1 MVCVLELK
9 YTFIFHVFSCWLLV
23 KMFFFLEKYCVPCF
37 CLNSQQWKTCHWH
50 CPECQ
55 HILCRAPDFKKHL
68 QNHGVCNVT
77 SYILKSCFIL
87 ISSMLSLI
95 PLIFLYCLQIL
106 LLQAKLP
113 TSQCMCFWYW
123 YFWMFNI
130 YWSLSTYCLYI
141 FVYCSS
147 ERPSSENPKA
157 RQHVQEQPPVI
168 CIDERNSIL
177 SPQKMPMDPEKPAM
191 PLEYHIWVVPLTIN
205 RLENLFLYKDLYPKM
220 FVKWKINI
228 ICSLSVC
235 TFIFITKGLMRNT
248 PKPWRCK
255 QSNLSTLA
263 YMGNWHSGVKVIV
276 CV

>member
-1 MVCVLELK
+1 MCVGTK
-9 YTFIFHVFSCWLLV
+9 IHINFSCFFLLLV

-37 CLNSQQWKTCHWH
+37 CLNSQQRKTCHWH

-55 HILCRAPDFKKHL
+55 HILCHAPDFKKHL

-95 PLIFLYCLQIL
+95 PLIVLYCLQIL

-157 RQHVQEQPPVI
+157 RKHVQEQPPVI
-168 CIDERNSIL
+168 CIDER
-177 SPQKMPMDPEKPAM
+177 K
-191 PLEYHIWVVPLTIN
+191 
-205 RLENLFLYKDLYPKM
+205 
-220 FVKWKINI
+220 
-228 ICSLSVC
+228 
-235 TFIFITKGLMRNT
+235 
-248 PKPWRCK
+248 
-255 QSNLSTLA
+255 
-263 YMGNWHSGVKVIV
+263 
-276 CV
+276 